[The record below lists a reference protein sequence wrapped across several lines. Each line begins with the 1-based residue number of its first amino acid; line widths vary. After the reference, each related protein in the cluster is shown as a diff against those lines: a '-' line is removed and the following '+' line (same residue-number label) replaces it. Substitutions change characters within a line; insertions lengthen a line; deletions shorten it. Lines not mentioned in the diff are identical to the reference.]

1 VAIYGLLAH
10 AWSLASTWQI
20 LGKSCSNLQR
30 SAATVAKADL
40 QRFVVTA
47 WCVPDL
53 IIYVPKPEEVLVRG
67 TALFLDLEEVIYHN
81 RPMLRYRVRL
91 EIAEVVDWHVPSDM
105 SSSGG
110 DSSLEDYPSFHQPTL
125 S

>member
-1 VAIYGLLAH
+1 MTRHNRQSLSLLCSRGGIGRIASISTYGGNDFKKKVTVAICGLLAH

-53 IIYVPKPEEVLVRG
+53 IIYVPKPKEVLVRG
-67 TALFLDLEEVIYHN
+67 TALFLDLE
-81 RPMLRYRVRL
+81 
-91 EIAEVVDWHVPSDM
+91 
-105 SSSGG
+105 
-110 DSSLEDYPSFHQPTL
+110 
-125 S
+125 